1 MDVAM
6 KNVRRRDSAPTWR
19 LRETLVGGPIMK
31 AWSSGVLIRLK
42 S

>member
-6 KNVRRRDSAPTWR
+6 KNVGRRDSASTRR
-19 LRETLVGGPIMK
+19 LRKTLVGGPILK